1 MNETIGSKG
10 GHNDSRRSLIIS
22 KKNKEKLKEEQEIKE
37 LEKSVK
43 KARKYVLIKTAPLIL
58 LDGFDLID

>member
-10 GHNDSRRSLIIS
+10 GHNDRRRSLIIS
-22 KKNKEKLKEEQEIKE
+22 RKKKEKLKEEQEIKE

-43 KARKYVLIKTAPLIL
+43 KNRKYVLIKIEGKKYANHI
-58 LDGFDLID
+58 IR